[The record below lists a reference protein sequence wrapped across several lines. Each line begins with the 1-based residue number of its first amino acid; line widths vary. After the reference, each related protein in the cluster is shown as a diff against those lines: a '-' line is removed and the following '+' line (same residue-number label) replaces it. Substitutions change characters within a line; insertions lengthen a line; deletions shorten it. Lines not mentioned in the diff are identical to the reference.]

1 MFYKL
6 ELKDHIRVPPRYF
19 NFEVKEAVLKAVK
32 LKYDGLTNA
41 ELGFVIDVISVRDIG
56 EGVITWDDDS
66 LTNVSYI
73 DVISVRDIGEGVI
86 IPGDGASYYE
96 TTFEI
101 IAFKPELQEV
111 VTGRIKD
118 IADFGA
124 FLTMGPIDGMI
135 HISQTMDDFVSFA
148 KDKVLTGRDS
158 KKVLKVGDLCRARV
172 IAVSFKDITNPKIG
186 LTMRQQGLGKLEWIE
201 EEGKEKP
208 AKEVK
213 KTVKKKKAGKK
224 K

>member
-19 NFEVKEAVLKAVK
+19 ELDVKEAVLKSVK
-32 LKYDGLTNA
+32 LKYDGLTTA
-41 ELGFVIDVISVRDIG
+41 ELGFVIDVI
-56 EGVITWDDDS
+56 
-66 LTNVSYI
+66 NVK
-73 DVISVRDIGEGVI
+73 DIGEGVI
-86 IPGDGASYYE
+86 IPGDGASYYS

-101 IAFKPELQEV
+101 ITFKPELQEV
-111 VTGRIKD
+111 VVGRIKD

-158 KKVLKVGDLCRARV
+158 KKVLKVADLCRARI

-201 EEGKEKP
+201 EEEKKP
-208 AKEVK
+208 EKEVK
-213 KTVKKKKAGKK
+213 KTAKKAAGKK

>member
-1 MFYKL
+1 MFYRI
-6 ELKDHIRVPPRYF
+6 ELKDHIRVPPMYF
-19 NFEVKEAVLKAVK
+19 DLDVKEAVLKSVK

-41 ELGFVIDVISVRDIG
+41 ELGFVIDIV
-56 EGVITWDDDS
+56 
-66 LTNVSYI
+66 NVT
-73 DVISVRDIGEGVI
+73 DIGEGVI

-111 VTGRIKD
+111 VVGRIKD

-124 FLTMGPIDGMI
+124 FLTMGPVDGMI

-148 KDKVLTGRDS
+148 KEKVLTGRDS

-208 AKEVK
+208 AKE
-213 KTVKKKKAGKK
+213 TKKAAAKKSEGKK

>member
-1 MFYKL
+1 MFYKI
-6 ELKDHIRVPPRYF
+6 ELKDHIRVSPSYF
-19 NFEVKEAVLKAVK
+19 DLDVKEAVLKSVK
-32 LKYDGLTNA
+32 LKYDGLTTA
-41 ELGFVIDVISVRDIG
+41 ELGFVIDVI
-56 EGVITWDDDS
+56 
-66 LTNVSYI
+66 NVKN
-73 DVISVRDIGEGVI
+73 IGEGVI
-86 IPGDGASYYE
+86 IPGDGASYYA

-101 IAFKPELQEV
+101 ITFKPELQEV
-111 VTGRIKD
+111 IVGRIKD

-124 FLTMGPIDGMI
+124 FLTMGPMDGMI

-158 KKVLKVGDLCRARV
+158 KKILKVGDLCRARV

-201 EEGKEKP
+201 EEEKDKKP
-208 AKEVK
+208 AKEDK
-213 KTVKKKKAGKK
+213 KTVKKAAGKK

>member
-1 MFYKL
+1 MFYKI
-6 ELKDHIRVPPRYF
+6 ELKDHIRVSPSYF
-19 NFEVKEAVLKAVK
+19 NLDVKDAVLKSVK
-32 LKYDGLTNA
+32 LKYDGLTTA
-41 ELGFVIDVISVRDIG
+41 ELGFVIDVI
-56 EGVITWDDDS
+56 
-66 LTNVSYI
+66 NVKN
-73 DVISVRDIGEGVI
+73 IGEGVI
-86 IPGDGASYYE
+86 IPGDGASYYA

-101 IAFKPELQEV
+101 ITFKPELQEV
-111 VTGRIKD
+111 IVGRIKD

-124 FLTMGPIDGMI
+124 FLTMGPMDGMI

-172 IAVSFKDITNPKIG
+172 IAVSFKDITNPTIG

-201 EEGKEKP
+201 EEEEKDKKP
-208 AKEVK
+208 AKETK
-213 KTVKKKKAGKK
+213 KTVKKAAGKK